1 MDQLPDN
8 ILMIQ
13 RRQICLMAKLLLV
26 AIVLIHFLYLLHIQ
40 PIPRTYHRSPPEHHS
55 NLRISTLNLRV
66 PFPIDIQHNLSWTQR
81 RSSIISAIHNYQ
93 PHILAVQEDCYF
105 MNQDMM
111 NLQYGV
117 EKKKLS
123 DIYNRY
129 GLFNRN
135 GESHPSSSWPINAF
149 SSVVGNDG
157 EHNSVYYNKHVYESL
172 DNVTFWLSYTPNVA
186 GSSFDEV
193 TGRIVNCVSR
203 LNNLL
208 ILLLPR
214 LVVINIFFLL

>member
-1 MDQLPDN
+1 
-8 ILMIQ
+8 MIQ
-13 RRQICLMAKLLLV
+13 RRLILWLLV
-26 AIVLIHFLYLLHIQ
+26 AIVIHFLHLHQ